1 MNVLFNDIAI
11 AIVFVISGWMLKTWL
26 THREKMRGLSI
37 TKDGLA
43 SSDER
48 LARVEQAVES
58 IAIEIERIGEGQRF
72 VTKLLNDSGQPVN
85 AQRLPAAVPE
95 PVRIG

>member
-1 MNVLFNDIAI
+1 MNVLFNDVAI

-58 IAIEIERIGEGQRF
+58 IALEIERIGEGQRY
-72 VTKLLNDSGQPVN
+72 VTKLLNEPGRQLP
-85 AQRLPAAVPE
+85 AQRLPASVPE
-95 PVRIG
+95 PVRVG